1 MKGDDDKRAVQA
13 IEENALELKGT
24 AEDYDAI
31 VEAARGKRFVMIGE
45 ASHGTQE
52 FYRIRAE
59 ITRRLIEEEGFAA
72 VAVEADWPDAYAVNR
87 YVWNLS
93 SATSAEQALDTF
105 KRFPVWMWANTE
117 VRDFARWLASFNEA
131 RSTTSGQG
139 ERPVGFYGLDLYSM
153 GNSVHAVLDYLDKH
167 DPPAAKRARERYACL
182 DQFLDQPHRYGRSIE
197 LGLTLSCEQ
206 AIIDQLIELQHQIL
220 PRLKGE
226 HQIEEEHRFCV
237 EQNAKVVL
245 HAEEYYRSM
254 FQGRVSSWNL
264 RDGHMFETLEAL
276 QAHLSEKLNR
286 PAGVV
291 VWAHNSH
298 IGNAAV
304 TDMGRWGE
312 FNIGQLARE
321 KYAGNALL
329 VGFST
334 ATGEVTAAT
343 NWDEP
348 GERKSVREPL
358 EGSYERLFHQVKY
371 QRFLLDLRQRN
382 AATAVLE
389 TPRLHRAIG
398 VIYRPETE
406 RQSHYFHSTLS
417 QQYDFILHIDRTHA
431 LEALAV
437 VPRAG
442 DNEPADTYPSGY

>member
-1 MKGDDDKRAVQA
+1 MKRDDDKRAVQA

-87 YVWNLS
+87 YVWNVS
-93 SATSAEQALDTF
+93 SASRAEEALNTF

-117 VRDFARWLASFNEA
+117 VRDFVRWLASFNEA
-131 RSTTSGQG
+131 RSTTFSQG

-167 DPPAAKRARERYACL
+167 DPPAAKRARDRYACL
-182 DQFLDQPHRYGRSIE
+182 DQFLDEPHRYGRSVE

-206 AIIDQLIELQHQIL
+206 EIIDQLVELQHQIL

-245 HAEEYYRSM
+245 NAEEYYRSM

-276 QAHLSEKLNR
+276 QAHLSEKLDR
-286 PAGVV
+286 PAGIV

-321 KYAGNALL
+321 KYAENALL

-343 NWDEP
+343 DWDGA
-348 GERKSVREPL
+348 GEHKSVREPL
-358 EGSYERLFHQVKY
+358 EDSYERLFHQVKY
-371 QRFLLDLRQRN
+371 ERFLLDLRKRN
-382 AATAVLE
+382 AATAALE

-417 QQYDFILHIDRTHA
+417 QQYDFILHIDKTHA
-431 LEALAV
+431 LEALTE
-437 VPRAG
+437 VPRAA
-442 DNEPADTYPSGY
+442 DNEPADTYPTGY

>member
-1 MKGDDDKRAVQA
+1 MKDNDGMSTVQA
-13 IEENALELKGT
+13 IEENALELTGSP
-24 AEDYDAI
+24 EDYDAI
-31 VEAARGKRFVMIGE
+31 VEAARDKRFVMIGE
-45 ASHGTQE
+45 ASHGTRE

-59 ITRRLIEEEGFAA
+59 ITRRLIEEQGFAA
-72 VAVEADWPDAYAVNR
+72 VAVEADWPDAYVVNR
-87 YVWNLS
+87 YVWNVS
-93 SATSAEQALDTF
+93 SATSAEQALDAF

-117 VRDFARWLASFNEA
+117 VRDFVRWLASFNEA
-131 RSTTSGQG
+131 RCSTFGQD

-167 DPPAAKRARERYACL
+167 DLPAAIRARQRYACL
-182 DQFLDQPHRYGRSIE
+182 DQFLDQPQQYGRSIE

-220 PRLKGE
+220 PRLKGD

-286 PAGVV
+286 SAAVV

-312 FNIGQLARE
+312 FNVGQLARE
-321 KYAGNALL
+321 KYAQNALL
-329 VGFST
+329 VGFTT
-334 ATGEVTAAT
+334 AIGEVTAAS
-343 NWDEP
+343 NWNEP
-348 GERKSVREPL
+348 GERKSIREPL
-358 EGSYERLFHQVKY
+358 EGSYERLFHQVKSK
-371 QRFLLDLRQRN
+371 RFLLDLRERN

-406 RQSHYFHSTLS
+406 RQSHYFLSTLS
-417 QQYDFILHIDRTHA
+417 QQYDFILHIDKTHA

-437 VPRAG
+437 VSPER
-442 DNEPADTYPSGY
+442 DNEPADTYPTGY